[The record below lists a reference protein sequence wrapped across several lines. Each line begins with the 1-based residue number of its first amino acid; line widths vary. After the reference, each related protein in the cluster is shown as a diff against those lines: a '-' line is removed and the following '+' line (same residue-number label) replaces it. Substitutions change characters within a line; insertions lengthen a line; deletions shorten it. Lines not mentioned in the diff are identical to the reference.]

1 MKDNRYYLDATTQ
14 EDVREMIESG
24 TALFFRF
31 RERDYFIEPG
41 CTGYFIQ
48 DPQIGEDG
56 NSSDIPYTD
65 YPGHEEARTPE
76 ELYAL
81 PFLDSKT
88 IFERFDEIR
97 FFDVGITLERLKQMV
112 EDLKK
117 E

>member
-1 MKDNRYYLDATTQ
+1 MQDNRYYLDETTQ
-14 EDVREMIESG
+14 DDIREMIDSG
-24 TALFFRF
+24 DAFFFRF
-31 RERDYFIEPG
+31 RARDYFIER
-41 CTGYFIQ
+41 GYNGFLIQ

-81 PFLDSKT
+81 PFLDGKT

-97 FFDVGITLERLKQMV
+97 FFDVGISLERLKQMV